1 MIRLRGR
8 ITISRLIAGVLAFNG
23 LLSLATGVAP
33 IFQVASLFHIEKV
46 PEYLRL
52 STGQRLSSI
61 MSVFLGMVL
70 IMLARGLYQRRR
82 RSWGWAV
89 FLLTV
94 IIANSFYRGNAWQSV
109 LLSMVLLGAL
119 LVFYRRF
126 DVPSDSK
133 MVGAQIFA
141 LISVLFALGYGIVG
155 SHIMRQQFS
164 GLQTWTDAIYYTFVT
179 YSTLGYGDILPQTE
193 NAKIFSVSMVIIG
206 LGSFIAAM
214 TVLVGPMMEKRM
226 KGVLRIM
233 SRFQNIID
241 HVVICGYSNVSESII
256 DELQQR
262 HVAYLVVEDRQDIVL
277 HLQNKGHDVIAGAA
291 TTTETLERANLK
303 KARAIV
309 AAFDSDS
316 VNTLVALTASEYRK
330 ASKGSAFRIIVRVE
344 DEGNIEKVRN
354 AGADEVISPSTMGGR
369 LMAKRALGEA
379 AT

>member
-1 MIRLRGR
+1 MNQNTPKKLC
-8 ITISRLIAGVLAFNG
+8 IA
-23 LLSLATGVAP
+23 ATV
-33 IFQVASLFHIEKV
+33 S
-46 PEYLRL
+46 
-52 STGQRLSSI
+52 
-61 MSVFLGMVL
+61 
-70 IMLARGLYQRRR
+70 
-82 RSWGWAV
+82 
-89 FLLTV
+89 
-94 IIANSFYRGNAWQSV
+94 
-109 LLSMVLLGAL
+109 
-119 LVFYRRF
+119 
-126 DVPSDSK
+126 
-133 MVGAQIFA
+133 
-141 LISVLFALGYGIVG
+141 
-155 SHIMRQQFS
+155 
-164 GLQTWTDAIYYTFVT
+164 TFVT

-262 HVAYLVVEDRQDIVL
+262 HVPYLVVEDRQDIVL
-277 HLQNKGHDVIAGAA
+277 HLQNKGHDVIAGTA

-330 ASKGSAFRIIVRVE
+330 TAKGSAFRIIVRVE

-354 AGADEVISPSTMGGR
+354 AGADEVISPSTIGGR

>member
-8 ITISRLIAGVLAFNG
+8 ITISRSIAGVLAFNG

-33 IFQVASLFHIEKV
+33 IFQFASLFHIEKV

-61 MSVFLGMVL
+61 MTVFLGMVL
-70 IMLARGLYQRRR
+70 VMLARGLYQRRR

-155 SHIMRQQFS
+155 SYIMRQQFS

-330 ASKGSAFRIIVRVE
+330 TSKGSAFRIIVRVE
-344 DEGNIEKVRN
+344 EEGNIEKVRN
-354 AGADEVISPSTMGGR
+354 AGADEVISPSTIGGR